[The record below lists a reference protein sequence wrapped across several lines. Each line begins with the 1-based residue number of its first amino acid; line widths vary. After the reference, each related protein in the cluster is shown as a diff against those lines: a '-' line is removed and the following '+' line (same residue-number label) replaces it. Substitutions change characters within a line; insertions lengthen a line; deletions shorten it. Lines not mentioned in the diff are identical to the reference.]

1 MPRLVEGSIAFDFPE
16 GFEVQKLDDTTFYRK
31 HFLPILQGLKAVD
44 FLAFDPK
51 KSELWL
57 IEVKDYRAHRRTK
70 KIDLVDE
77 VTQKVLSSLSCLI
90 AMRANANVPEE
101 KIFAEEAIKKTRLK
115 VVLHLEQSEKP
126 SKLRPTVYDPT
137 NLRIKLREKV
147 RSIDSKAEF
156 SSIAFTQPVPWDAH

>member
-1 MPRLVEGSIAFDFPE
+1 MPQVVEGSITIDFPD
-16 GFEVQKLDDTTFYRK
+16 GYIVQKLDDTTFYKK
-31 HFLPILQGLKAVD
+31 HFQSLVQGLKAVD

-77 VTQKVLSSLSCLI
+77 VTQKVLSSLSCLM

-101 KIFAEEAIKKTRLK
+101 KIFAEEAIKKARLK
-115 VVLHLEQSEKP
+115 VVIHLEQPEKP
-126 SKLRPTVYDPT
+126 SKLRPKVYDPS

-156 SSIAFTQPVPWDAH
+156 LSIAFTRNVPWEAQ